1 MLAHAILG
9 DEYDDE
15 SEDDEHHDDELG
27 EFLNGPSN
35 GLHEQMHSHIGCIC
49 VFFHQSDFSNV
60 ATNCSLSRV
69 IMSMVLMKQLERV
82 ADPRDG

>member
-27 EFLNGPSN
+27 DDDCGDDNRPPGDN
-35 GLHEQMHSHIGCIC
+35 DIYI
-49 VFFHQSDFSNV
+49 
-60 ATNCSLSRV
+60 A
-69 IMSMVLMKQLERV
+69 K
-82 ADPRDG
+82 